1 MSNRRNTSRPRRKPW
16 APYLQVPPFLPVPV
30 RTRKDGWTPARQARF
45 VALLVRTACVRKAAQ
60 AIGLT
65 RDNFLLGAG
74 IGIAVGVLMSIAKTV
89 YVERKRRQR

>member
-1 MSNRRNTSRPRRKPW
+1 MS
-16 APYLQVPPFLPVPV
+16 APPPQPISHTTEMVIATMIGV
-30 RTRKDGWTPARQARF
+30 
-45 VALLVRTACVRKAAQ
+45 

-89 YVERKRRQR
+89 YVERKRRRR

>member
-1 MSNRRNTSRPRRKPW
+1 MAKAGETRPSSFPAGHNEGLFSFPFWSRHVR
-16 APYLQVPPFLPVPV
+16 PPPQPISHTTEMVIATIIGV
-30 RTRKDGWTPARQARF
+30 
-45 VALLVRTACVRKAAQ
+45 

>member
-1 MSNRRNTSRPRRKPW
+1 MISVSVLWNLAAIWEIVTLASRSKVI
-16 APYLQVPPFLPVPV
+16 ATIIGV
-30 RTRKDGWTPARQARF
+30 
-45 VALLVRTACVRKAAQ
+45 

>member
-1 MSNRRNTSRPRRKPW
+1 MSI
-16 APYLQVPPFLPVPV
+16 PPPQPISH
-30 RTRKDGWTPARQARF
+30 
-45 VALLVRTACVRKAAQ
+45 TAEIVIATIIGV

-74 IGIAVGVLMSIAKTV
+74 IGIAVGVLLSIAKTL

>member
-1 MSNRRNTSRPRRKPW
+1 MS
-16 APYLQVPPFLPVPV
+16 APPPQPISH
-30 RTRKDGWTPARQARF
+30 TPEMVIATIIG
-45 VALLVRTACVRKAAQ
+45 V

-89 YVERKRRQR
+89 YVERKRGQR

>member
-1 MSNRRNTSRPRRKPW
+1 MS
-16 APYLQVPPFLPVPV
+16 APPPQPISHTTERVIATIIGV
-30 RTRKDGWTPARQARF
+30 
-45 VALLVRTACVRKAAQ
+45 

>member
-1 MSNRRNTSRPRRKPW
+1 MS
-16 APYLQVPPFLPVPV
+16 APPPPPVSHTTEMV
-30 RTRKDGWTPARQARF
+30 IATIVG
-45 VALLVRTACVRKAAQ
+45 V

>member
-1 MSNRRNTSRPRRKPW
+1 MSM
-16 APYLQVPPFLPVPV
+16 PPPQPISH
-30 RTRKDGWTPARQARF
+30 
-45 VALLVRTACVRKAAQ
+45 TAEMVIATIIGV

-74 IGIAVGVLMSIAKTV
+74 IGIAVGVLLSIAKTL